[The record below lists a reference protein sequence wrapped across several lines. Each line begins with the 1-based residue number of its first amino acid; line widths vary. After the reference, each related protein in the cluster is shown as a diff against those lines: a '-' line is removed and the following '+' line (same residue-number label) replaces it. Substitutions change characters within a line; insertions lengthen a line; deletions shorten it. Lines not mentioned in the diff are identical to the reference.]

1 MMGIEFFSFGGPIIC
16 ILCLF
21 NDSDG
26 GQQIKKVIISLSAVG
41 TIVILGAI
49 FLAWYRWRANQKG
62 KKMIMLYICC
72 LASAISMS
80 HAYAH

>member
-1 MMGIEFFSFGGPIIC
+1 MMGIDFFSFGRPIIC

-26 GQQIKKVIISLSAVG
+26 VQRIKKVIISLAVVG
-41 TIVILGAI
+41 TLVILGAI

-62 KKMIMLYICC
+62 KKMAMLCICYV
-72 LASAISMS
+72 AFAISM
-80 HAYAH
+80 